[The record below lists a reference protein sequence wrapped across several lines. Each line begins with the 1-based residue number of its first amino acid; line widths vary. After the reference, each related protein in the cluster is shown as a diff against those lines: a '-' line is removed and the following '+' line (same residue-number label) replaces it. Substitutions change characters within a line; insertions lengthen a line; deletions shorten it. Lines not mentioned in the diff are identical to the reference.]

1 MVWNGYDLTL
11 IKLITNDVKCP
22 IVISGGDGKSE
33 DFTKAAKFSCIS
45 GLSASSVFHFN
56 KLEILDLK
64 KELKENNVE
73 IVE

>member
-1 MVWNGYDLTL
+1 MEPGN
-11 IKLITNDVKCP
+11 P
-22 IVISGGDGKSE
+22 E

-73 IVE
+73 IVEWKLLFLIWVLTILKV